1 MCVLYF
7 EVERLY
13 LEGDAG
19 FVPVISPIGTDKDEN
34 TYNINADY
42 AASAVAGALNAQK
55 LVFMTDV
62 DGIMR
67 DKDDTDPLIKKL
79 TRTEALKLIA
89 DGTING
95 GMIPKT
101 ECCID
106 ALDKGVKSVHVL
118 NGRVPLSI
126 LLEIFTED
134 GIGTMLSC

>member
-1 MCVLYF
+1 MCFLYF
-7 EVERLY
+7 EVESLY

-34 TYNINADY
+34 TYN
-42 AASAVAGALNAQK
+42 
-55 LVFMTDV
+55 
-62 DGIMR
+62 
-67 DKDDTDPLIKKL
+67 
-79 TRTEALKLIA
+79 
-89 DGTING
+89 ING

>member
-7 EVERLY
+7 EVESLY

-34 TYNINADY
+34 TYNIN
-42 AASAVAGALNAQK
+42 
-55 LVFMTDV
+55 
-62 DGIMR
+62 
-67 DKDDTDPLIKKL
+67 
-79 TRTEALKLIA
+79 
-89 DGTING
+89 G
-95 GMIPKT
+95 GMIPKI

-106 ALDKGVKSVHVL
+106 AFDKGVKSVHVL

-134 GIGTMLSC
+134 GIGTMLSY